1 MALKATVDASLTERL
16 LDQGFLLADDDEVKI
31 RLAIED
37 GRVVLVLFAHDA
49 RRVQRLLAGVDPAQV
64 RVELCG

>member
-1 MALKATVDASLTERL
+1 MALKATVPASMTEAL
-16 LDQGFLLADDDEVKI
+16 LEQGFLLADDDEIKV

-37 GRVVLVLFAHDA
+37 GKVVLVIFAHDA
-49 RRVQRLLAGVDPAQV
+49 RRVAKLLDCVDPSQV

>member
-1 MALKATVDASLTERL
+1 MALKATVPAEFTEKL
-16 LDQGFLLADDDEVKI
+16 LETGFLLADDDEIKI

-37 GRVVLVLFAHDA
+37 GQVVLVLFAHDA
-49 RRVQRLLAGVDPAQV
+49 RRVQKLLAGIDPTLV